1 MRTSTTLTHL
11 TLASTALTAV
21 LLTGCTT
28 QREHRPTAP
37 ADPATARP
45 GSGPAAAR
53 PTPDVRIEATNNSM
67 RGQSFHASGTTTA
80 FPGATQE
87 TWSDPRQGLHMK
99 VTGHVSGDIY
109 CKDGTSYTS
118 APLLAAALRQRG
130 QSITVPDRLADTYV
144 TSTTTSGCDMYY
156 RIPETVRAAPAQDRL
171 INGKQASA
179 FETPAGSTQDVYFLE
194 NGKLRLLQ
202 VESSRDGRTSTTSYD
217 SYGETFSL
225 QMPTAGHIMTMEQFR
240 AAVNG

>member
-1 MRTSTTLTHL
+1 MRTSTVLPRS
-11 TLASTALTAV
+11 AVALTV
-21 LLTGCTT
+21 LAALFLTGCAE
-28 QREHRPTAP
+28 QGERRPASPTASDTP
-37 ADPATARP
+37 TP

-53 PTPDVRIEATNNSM
+53 PTADVRIEATNSSM
-67 RGQSFHASGTTTA
+67 LGQSFHASGTTTA

-99 VTGHVSGDIY
+99 VTGQVSGDIY

-130 QSITVPDRLADTYV
+130 QSLTVPDRLLDTYV
-144 TSTTTSGCDMYY
+144 TSTTVSGCDMYY
-156 RIPETVRAAPAQDRL
+156 RIPETVQAAPAQDRV
-171 INGKQASA
+171 IDGKRASA

-194 NGKLRLLQ
+194 DGKLRLIQ
-202 VESSRDGRTSTTSYD
+202 VESSRAGRTSTTTYD
-217 SYGETFSL
+217 AFGEKYSIE
-225 QMPTAGHIMTMEQFR
+225 MPAAQKTMTMEQFR